1 MKDIGLALNQVMQNK
16 QCSPICAFVLLS
28 ENREEGDRH
37 GIRKLQSKSETKTGR
52 RLCDTGNF

>member
-28 ENREEGDRH
+28 ENRKEGGRH
-37 GIRKLQSKSETKTGR
+37 RVRKFQSKSPAKTGR
-52 RLCDTGNF
+52 RLCDKSNF